1 MSHLYHRGS
10 ELVRKSVNLSLL
22 TYKGTGRFGKSAKIS
37 EYYTGVKMVAKKE
50 SGCRPGKKPRKTK
63 ISEDSLVRFN
73 VPSTRRIDRLFTLV
87 KLSLFMSFCSLI
99 IISTLIIIQN
109 WEFIMNIP
117 NIIPEL
123 D

>member
-1 MSHLYHRGS
+1 
-10 ELVRKSVNLSLL
+10 
-22 TYKGTGRFGKSAKIS
+22 
-37 EYYTGVKMVAKKE
+37 MVAKKE

-73 VPSTRRIDRLFTLV
+73 MPSTRRIDRLFTLV
-87 KLSLFMSFCSLI
+87 KLSLLMSFCSLI

-109 WEFIMNIP
+109 WEFIQNIP